1 MRIGKV
7 GLVAAALAIALVL
20 GILLFAGSG
29 TRRAAS
35 RPPRATQT
43 DAIEVPVTPVVERTV
58 PVYLEYVGTTDAIR
72 TVTLQAQVTGYLL
85 RRVVPDGSD
94 VAKGELLYQID
105 PRGYR
110 AALDQAKAQAA
121 KDAAALEYATASHRR
136 NAVMSETGDVSID
149 TLQQSASAEHQ
160 DQAALARDVAGQSAL
175 EPRRAA
181 SGHPRVGSAA
191 ARCE

>member
-43 DAIEVPVTPVVERTV
+43 DAMEVPVTPVVERTV

-85 RRVVPDGSD
+85 KLAVPDGSE
-94 VAKGELLYQID
+94 VTKGELLYQID
-105 PRGYR
+105 PRSYQ
-110 AALDQAKAQAA
+110 AALDQAKAQAE
-121 KDAAALEYATASHRR
+121 KDTAALGYARASHHR

-149 TLQQSASAEHQ
+149 TLQQSACTENQ
-160 DQAALARDVAGQSAL
+160 DNAALAAHHAL
-175 EPRRAA
+175 IEPAQRN
-181 SGHPRVGSAA
+181 
-191 ARCE
+191 